1 MKPKLAY
8 LSILVIFIL
17 ACSLPGFGAPTDSPG
32 AIQTSAAL
40 TIQAV
45 LITTPVTATIP
56 PTASKEVAVTN
67 TITATTGPT
76 ATITPT
82 YSVPMLTLR
91 EQTNCRTGP
100 GLSYDILFAYVKGV
114 RREIIG
120 YYPQENYWLVKAPES
135 ATGECWIWGEYAD
148 VTGSYWVVPSLTP
161 PPTATLT
168 PPIAPSITRWDFFC
182 STATGEMNITI
193 LWKDNTNNEIA
204 FVVYRDEQAIVQLP
218 PDSSSYS
225 ETINLQAGETIK
237 YQIEVISPGGR
248 ALSSVVS
255 VTC

>member
-1 MKPKLAY
+1 
-8 LSILVIFIL
+8 
-17 ACSLPGFGAPTDSPG
+17 
-32 AIQTSAAL
+32 
-40 TIQAV
+40 
-45 LITTPVTATIP
+45 
-56 PTASKEVAVTN
+56 
-67 TITATTGPT
+67 
-76 ATITPT
+76 
-82 YSVPMLTLR
+82 
-91 EQTNCRTGP
+91 
-100 GLSYDILFAYVKGV
+100 
-114 RREIIG
+114 
-120 YYPQENYWLVKAPES
+120 VKAPES

-148 VTGSYWVVPSLTP
+148 ITGSYWVVPSLTP